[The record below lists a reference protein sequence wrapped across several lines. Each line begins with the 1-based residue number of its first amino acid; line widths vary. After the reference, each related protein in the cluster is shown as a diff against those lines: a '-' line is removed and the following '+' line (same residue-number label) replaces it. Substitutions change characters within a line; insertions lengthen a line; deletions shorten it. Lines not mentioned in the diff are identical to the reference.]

1 MQPERLPGRR
11 VLHLSG
17 EVGFEQA
24 AAVCEHGLELLA
36 GSAGDWQVELQDLK
50 SASSV
55 TVAVL
60 LTWYRAVT
68 AAGAVL
74 QLQSVPDRLRAIIE
88 VSGLSFMFDE
98 REGFL

>member
-1 MQPERLPGRR
+1 MTQPERLPGRR
-11 VLHLSG
+11 VLRLSG

-24 AAVCEHGLELLA
+24 AAVCEHGLSLLE

-50 SASSV
+50 SATSV

-68 AAGAVL
+68 SNGGLL
-74 QLQSVPDRLRAIIE
+74 QLQSVPERLRAIID
-88 VSGLSFMFDE
+88 VSGLSFMLD
-98 REGFL
+98 